1 MSVQLQAIKS
11 LPVPT
16 EGLQAYMRQV
26 NATPLLT
33 AEEEYALAKRYR
45 EEGDLLA
52 AQRLVLSHL
61 RYVVRIAK
69 MYSGYGLQIA
79 DLIQEGSIG
88 LMKAVKRFDPDLKV
102 RLVSFAVHWIKS
114 EIHEYVIRNWRI
126 VKVATTKSQRKL
138 FFKLRQ
144 AKQRLGWFSQQ
155 EVAEVAQDLGV
166 STKDVL
172 EMESRL
178 NAHDAAFEV
187 DEDEEG
193 NNVSP
198 ALYLAAPKT
207 ADPAHVVIEGNWE
220 EQAQLTLQTA
230 LQKLDA
236 RTLDIVS
243 KRWLTEPKASLKEL
257 AEKYGISIERVRQL
271 ENVGLQKL
279 RDAVPLDG

>member
-1 MSVQLQAIKS
+1 M
-11 LPVPT
+11 
-16 EGLQAYMRQV
+16 
-26 NATPLLT
+26 
-33 AEEEYALAKRYR
+33 
-45 EEGDLLA
+45 
-52 AQRLVLSHL
+52 
-61 RYVVRIAK
+61 
-69 MYSGYGLQIA
+69 
-79 DLIQEGSIG
+79 
-88 LMKAVKRFDPDLKV
+88 
-102 RLVSFAVHWIKS
+102 
-114 EIHEYVIRNWRI
+114 IRNWRI